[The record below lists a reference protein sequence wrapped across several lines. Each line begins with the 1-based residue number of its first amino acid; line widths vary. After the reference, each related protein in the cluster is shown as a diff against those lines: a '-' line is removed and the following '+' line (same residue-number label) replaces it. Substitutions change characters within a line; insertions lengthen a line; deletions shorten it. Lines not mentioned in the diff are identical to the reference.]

1 MMRNISRKFDSLKK
15 LLFTNKLTQP
25 QIMGDNI
32 LLLATAP
39 CVQDFFEYESVRK
52 QFEGYDLAFINY
64 MLVYSEREV
73 FIYKPK
79 YFILLDSIFYDDN
92 FFPESS
98 FNPEKKKV
106 VDILEKVDWE
116 CYLVTSVLADF
127 GIKNKNIHYIRLSC
141 FSMSYK
147 KSLRPLFEKNL
158 LNCGI
163 YNVIQGALYFA
174 ITFGYKNVAVL
185 GCTYKSLE
193 MFMDVDGLHILE
205 HNHYYDLERKKIVI
219 TNEELDKRERGFIE
233 NLDKRAYVSSRILW
247 DLKIYARD
255 HKCKITNYS
264 QGSMI
269 DAIKM
274 GKLIKTEENNDVN

>member
-1 MMRNISRKFDSLKK
+1 MSSISRKFDSLKK
-15 LLFTNKLTQP
+15 LLFTNKLTHP
-25 QIMGDNI
+25 QVMGDNI

-39 CVQDFFEYESVRK
+39 CVQDFFDYESVRR

-79 YFILLDSIFYDDN
+79 YFILLDSIFYDDSY
-92 FFPESS
+92 FPGTS

-106 VDILEKVDWE
+106 VDIIEKIDWE

-127 GIKNKNIHYIRLSC
+127 GIKNKNIKYIQLSC
-141 FSMSYK
+141 FSASYQK
-147 KSLRPLFEKNL
+147 NLRSLFEKNL

-163 YNVIQGALYFA
+163 NNVIQGALYFA
-174 ITFGYKNVAVL
+174 ITFGYKNIAVL
-185 GCTYKSLE
+185 GCTYKNLE

-205 HNHYYDLERKKIVI
+205 HNHYYDLKKKEII
-219 TNEELDKRERGFIE
+219 LTNEELDKRERGFTE
-233 NLDKRAYVSSRILW
+233 NLNKRAYFSSKILW
-247 DLKIYARD
+247 DLKKYAKD
-255 HKCKITNYS
+255 QGCEVTNYS

-274 GKLIKTEENNDVN
+274 GKLIKTGEK